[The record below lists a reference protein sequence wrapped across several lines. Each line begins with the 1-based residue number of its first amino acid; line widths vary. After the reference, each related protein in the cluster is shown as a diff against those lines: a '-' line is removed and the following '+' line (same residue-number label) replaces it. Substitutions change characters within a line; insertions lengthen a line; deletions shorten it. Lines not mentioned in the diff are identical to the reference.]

1 MNSIELH
8 IQADDRTVIF
18 LPNRER
24 ARRRALVLR
33 QLAAGHRRRKQHRES
48 AA

>member
-1 MNSIELH
+1 MNCVEIH
-8 IQADDRTVIF
+8 IQADDRTLIF
-18 LPNRER
+18 VPNRER

-33 QLAAGHRRRKQHRES
+33 QLAAGHRRRNRHRES